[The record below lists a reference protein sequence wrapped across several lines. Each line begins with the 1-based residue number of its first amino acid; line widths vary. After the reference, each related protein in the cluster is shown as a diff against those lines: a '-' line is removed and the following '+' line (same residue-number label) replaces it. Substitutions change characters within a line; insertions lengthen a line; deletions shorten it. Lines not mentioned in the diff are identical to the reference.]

1 MDYPLPNI
9 DFGYIRPLRGKQT
22 DGFEELSV
30 QLFHGETEGQ
40 GEFFAI
46 EGSGGDGGVE
56 AYRIRADGTK
66 VAVQSK
72 YFDRLGTSQWN
83 QITKSVKSALENHPT
98 LRTYIVST
106 PLNRNPTQT
115 EKWKSL
121 TAEWLDHAKSLGIT
135 DPIEFLWWGYT
146 ELAGLLA
153 KGRYRNQLVYWLG
166 VPDFSQDWLNAINQ
180 SNIALL
186 GKRYSPKQH
195 IETESGTRLE
205 AFAWGDDGKERIISA
220 FLKVSEQWR
229 KVDRRGLAKA
239 NTTTESKE
247 LTNVYSETMR
257 EIISF
262 RWLPS
267 GYPPIRPLNE
277 MCRAAIDACHELKW
291 KIHELNREEKEKLA
305 KERVGK
311 GGYQSGPYESLI
323 HDLGELAD
331 TVEDLSHAA
340 NLCLA
345 ADDFRLLLLGEAGSG
360 KSHLIA
366 DLVTSATSRSQPALL
381 LLGERYLGSDAPWSG
396 TVNSLGWCHSADDLL
411 AALDQEG
418 QLAGRPALL
427 CIDALNESEHRR
439 LWQSHLIEF
448 AERVSRYPH
457 VKLLVSCRSDFA
469 HITLPEAVRPGTETA
484 WSSVQHQGYGPEV
497 IEAIEVYF
505 SEFGIRAPYFPPAL
519 AEFKNPLFLRVFC
532 EAFAGQELPTGPLGL
547 DQVMR
552 TRIDRLCTQIQK
564 EIDCDPEDTRAALKA
579 IAADIAEAGGRPIP
593 RKIARDRAAEHF
605 PNRDASRSLYARLLS
620 NGMLVE
626 TVKYAHAPAQEDEV
640 TVRFPFERFSDYFIA
655 LQILDRIKTADQ
667 FTALF
672 EEGGRLVHLKDRWQY
687 YENRGIARALAI
699 LAPER
704 LGLEFAEA
712 FPEPT
717 LREMVIEDFLE
728 SLAWRSSASFTDTSE
743 SILDEARQAGHD
755 LLPTY
760 IRLSTIPQ
768 HPFNSEYLGTRL
780 ARLPLPERELAWTI
794 PVAELSV
801 SGENSILEE
810 FLDWC
815 FRAPTHLIP
824 DGQAL
829 LAGRLLLWFCT
840 SNHRALRKRSTIA
853 AIRLLV
859 GRPQVVCDL
868 IAEMHAVDDPYLLE
882 RLYAVAAGVAMR
894 LPAGEGLSSL
904 AADVHTA
911 IFAHEQ
917 VTPNILI
924 RDFSSNVL
932 EASLAKG
939 CLPPAINVDS
949 FRPPFKTQWPTI
961 PSDDEVKRFEEDA
974 SWSRIVWSVR
984 TESMGNYGDF
994 GRYTMD
1000 AVVHHFSDI
1009 PLSTSPPSSSYRGR
1023 FPGTTARRWIL
1034 RRVEELGWT
1043 GNRFSEYERSCPY
1056 GRQSHDTEKLK
1067 LERISKKYQWIALR
1081 EFTGFL
1087 ADHYWLGQSWM
1098 DSLTHFEGAWQVY
1111 AREFDPS
1118 QRLVDLGDNDPA
1130 PSDSRKEWEQAYS
1143 DIFEDSALCADRE
1156 AWVAQHP
1163 PDFASLLRLH
1173 RGPPN
1178 AQHPWLVLA
1187 GHHEWVEPEYDRF
1200 VSGHRGSL
1208 KMWVNLRS
1216 FLLRKEDRKDFVARA
1231 SKKHFYGAGCGF
1243 LEEHSGWI
1251 GEYPWGKVFTELR
1264 HRCKQAD
1271 ARVGDVCIPYA
1282 ITACDWSGGSTLIP
1296 SPQLCDALGIEW
1308 SGVGATFRNKT
1319 GEEIIGHLGG
1329 DAADWG
1335 RPLIAHQDS
1344 LKTALD
1350 SAGIDLVWCVL
1361 AERSCWCSETSI
1373 HVAKKEL
1380 EVSAVYW
1387 LDGES
1392 IQGGLTQTIVQ
1403 QIGGRSG
1410 PS

>member
-1 MDYPLPNI
+1 MDYTLPDI
-9 DFGYIRPLRGKQT
+9 DFASIRPLRGKQT
-22 DGFEELSV
+22 AGFEELSV

-56 AYRIRADGTK
+56 AYRTRADGTK

-72 YFDRLGTSQWN
+72 YFDQLGTSQWN

-106 PLNRNPTQT
+106 PLNRTPAQT
-115 EKWKSL
+115 KKWQSL
-121 TAEWLDHAKSLGIT
+121 IAEWRDHGNSLGIT
-135 DPIEFLWWGYT
+135 EPIEFLWWGYT
-146 ELAGLLA
+146 ELAALLA
-153 KGRYRNQLVYWLG
+153 KARYRNQLVYWLG
-166 VPDFSQDWLNAINQ
+166 VPDFSRDWLNTINQ

-195 IETESGTRLE
+195 IETESGIRLE
-205 AFAWGDDGKERIISA
+205 AFSWGDDGKKRIINA

-229 KVDRRGLAKA
+229 KVDRREVAKA
-239 NTTTESKE
+239 KTTPESKD
-247 LTNVYSETMR
+247 LTNAFRGIMLD
-257 EIISF
+257 ILSF
-262 RWLPS
+262 RWPPS
-267 GYPPIRPLNE
+267 AYPPIRPLNE
-277 MCRAAIDACHELKW
+277 MCRAAIEACHELEW
-291 KIHELNREEKEKLA
+291 KLHKLNLEEKEKRE
-305 KERVGK
+305 KERGGK
-311 GGYQSGPYESLI
+311 AGYQSGPYESLI
-323 HDLGELAD
+323 HDLRQMAD
-331 TVEDLSHAA
+331 TVADLLHAT

-345 ADDFRLLLLGEAGSG
+345 ADDSRLLLLGEAGSG

-366 DLVTSATSRSQPALL
+366 DLVTSAASRSQPALL
-381 LLGERYLGSDAPWSG
+381 LLGERYLGNDDPW
-396 TVNSLGWCHSADDLL
+396 TVTVDSLGWCHSADDLL

-427 CIDALNESEHRR
+427 CIDALNESEHRH
-439 LWQSHLIEF
+439 LWHSHLIEF
-448 AERVSRYPH
+448 AERVSHYPH

-469 HITLPEAVRPGTETA
+469 RITLPEAVRPGTETA
-484 WSSVQHQGYGPEV
+484 WSSVQHQGYGAEV

-519 AEFKNPLFLRVFC
+519 AEFRNPLFLRVFC

-552 TRIDRLCTQIQK
+552 VRIDRLCTQIQK

-593 RKIARDRAAEHF
+593 RKTARDRATEHF

-626 TVKYAHAPAQEDEV
+626 VVKYTHAPTQEAEV

-655 LQILDRIKTADQ
+655 LQILDGIETTDQ
-667 FTALF
+667 FPALF
-672 EEGGRLVHLKDRWQY
+672 EEGGRLAHLKDYWQY

-699 LAPER
+699 LGPER
-704 LGLEFAEA
+704 LGLEFARA
-712 FPEPT
+712 LPEPMV
-717 LREMVIEDFLE
+717 REMVIEDFLE
-728 SLAWRSSASFTDTSE
+728 SLAWRGSASFTKASE
-743 SILDEARQAGHD
+743 SIIDEARQAGHD
-755 LLPTY
+755 LIPTY

-768 HPFNSEYLGTRL
+768 HPFNSEYLGARL

-801 SGENSILEE
+801 SGDNSILEE

-829 LAGRLLLWFCT
+829 LAGRLLVWFCT

-859 GRPQVVCDL
+859 GRPQVIRDL
-868 IAEMHAVDDPYLLE
+868 VAELHAVDDPYLLE

-894 LPAGEGLSSL
+894 LPAGEGLASL
-904 AADVHTA
+904 AADVHSA

-924 RDFSSNVL
+924 RDFSSTVL

-939 CLPPAINVDS
+939 CLPPSINADS

-961 PSDDEVKRFEEDA
+961 PSEDEVKRFEEDE
-974 SWSRIVWSVR
+974 SWSRIVSSVK
-984 TESMGNYGDF
+984 TESMGHYGDF
-994 GRYTMD
+994 GRYTME
-1000 AVVHHFSDI
+1000 AEVHHFSDI
-1009 PLSTSPPSSSYRGR
+1009 PLSAAPPSSSYRDR

-1043 GNRFSEYERSCPY
+1043 GSRFAEYERRSPY
-1056 GRQSHDTEKLK
+1056 GRQSHDTEQLK

-1087 ADHYWLGQSWM
+1087 ADHYWLDQSWK
-1098 DSLTHFEGAWQVY
+1098 DSLTHFHGAWQLY

-1118 QRLVDLGDNDPA
+1118 QRLVDLGDDDPA
-1130 PSDSRKEWEQAYS
+1130 PSGGRKEWEQAYP
-1143 DIFEDSALCADRE
+1143 DIFEDSALCADRG
-1156 AWVAQHP
+1156 AWVARHP
-1163 PDFASLLRLH
+1163 PDFASLLRVH
-1173 RGPPN
+1173 HGSSN

-1187 GHHEWVEPEYDRF
+1187 GHHEWVEPEYNRV

-1208 KMWVNLRS
+1208 KMWVNVRS
-1216 FLLRKEDRKDFVARA
+1216 FLMRKEDRKDFVARA
-1231 SKKHFYGAGCGF
+1231 SKKHFYGAGCEF
-1243 LEEHSGWI
+1243 PEEHSGWI
-1251 GEYPWGKVFTELR
+1251 GEYPWGKAFAELR
-1264 HRCKQAD
+1264 YWCEQPD
-1271 ARVGDVCIPYA
+1271 ARVGDVGISYA
-1282 ITACDWSGGSTLIP
+1282 ITACDWNGGSTLIP
-1296 SPQLCDALGIEW
+1296 SPQICDTLGIEW
-1308 SGVGATFRNKT
+1308 AGEGGTFRTKN

-1335 RPLIAHQDS
+1335 RPLMARQDS
-1344 LKTALD
+1344 LRTALD
-1350 SAGIDLVWCVL
+1350 AAGLDLVWCVL
-1361 AERSCWCSETSI
+1361 AERSCWCSETTT
-1373 HVAKKEL
+1373 HVAKQEL

-1387 LDGES
+1387 LEGES
-1392 IQGGLTQTIVQ
+1392 IKGGLTQTIVQ
-1403 QIGGRSG
+1403 QLGGR
-1410 PS
+1410 